1 MNELK
6 VTGREKI
13 GSIEFTGIE
22 GGFGEG
28 KKAMLVKDIA
38 AIHETEV
45 RRINEVINRNRNRFV
60 DGKDI
65 IDLKSAIVQNDS
77 EIIDFG
83 FTQNAF
89 NASKNIYLLSERGY
103 SKLLKILEDDKAWE
117 IYDELVD
124 NYFNMRQ
131 TIKMNQPQLPQSPM
145 EVLKLVFDAQTE
157 TNERVDTLEIDMKE
171 VKENQPLQPGEYSY
185 IQKRVSQRV
194 HEIAKGFGKITQEV
208 LRELFKDINGGIKKV
223 TGVSTRTQLKARHF
237 QTVIDFIQDWEPSTA
252 TKMIVRQTALELEA

>member
-1 MNELK
+1 MDELK
-6 VTGREKI
+6 VTGKEKI

-38 AIHETEV
+38 AIHDQTV
-45 RRINEVINRNRNRFV
+45 GNVNLLINRNLKRFKNGVDFV
-60 DGKDI
+60 D
-65 IDLKSAIVQNDS
+65 LKQGDFALVLSNSGFSQNQ
-77 EIIDFG
+77 I
-83 FTQNAF
+83 NAT
-89 NASKNIYLLSERGY
+89 KNIYLLSERGY

-131 TIKMNQPQLPQSPM
+131 TIKTNQPQLPQTPM

-171 VKENQPLQPGEYSY
+171 VKENQSLQPGEYSY

-194 HEIAKGFGKITQEV
+194 YEISKGFSGITQE
-208 LRELFKDINGGIKKV
+208 LRGELFKDINGGIKKV

-237 QTVIDFIQDWEPSTA
+237 QTVVDFIQDWEPSTA
-252 TKMIVRQTALELEA
+252 TKMIVRQTALDFQEG

>member
-1 MNELK
+1 MDLVIMKNQQATTTSLQVAETFEKNHRDVLKAIDDLKEGVAQNYADLFYEDEYIHPQNKQTYRQVIMNRDGFTLLAM
-6 VTGREKI
+6 G
-13 GSIEFTGIE
+13 FTGSKALQFKLKYIE
-22 GGFGEG
+22 
-28 KKAMLVKDIA
+28 
-38 AIHETEV
+38 
-45 RRINEVINRNRNRFV
+45 
-60 DGKDI
+60 
-65 IDLKSAIVQNDS
+65 
-77 EIIDFG
+77 
-83 FTQNAF
+83 AF
-89 NASKNIYLLSERGY
+89 NQME
-103 SKLLKILEDDKAWE
+103 
-117 IYDELVD
+117 
-124 NYFNMRQ
+124 
-131 TIKMNQPQLPQSPM
+131 THIKEQQLYLPQSPM